1 MEVRGPRR
9 EENRRLERHN
19 TLPMLT
25 KDDILASL
33 QHIMD
38 PEIRIG
44 IVDLGLVY
52 DVVIEDDG
60 KKVDVRMTLTTPACP
75 YGPMIL
81 TQVKDALD
89 ATPGIEEGKVSLV
102 WEPGWNPQT
111 MATEA
116 ARLKL
121 GIW

>member
-1 MEVRGPRR
+1 MGLGIILSR
-9 EENRRLERHN
+9 
-19 TLPMLT
+19 MLT
-25 KDDILASL
+25 KDDVLTSL

-38 PEIRIG
+38 PEIRIA

-52 DVVIEDDG
+52 DVVIDDDG
-60 KKVDVRMTLTTPACP
+60 KKVEVRMTLTTPACP

-81 TQVKDALD
+81 TQVKDVLD

-102 WEPGWNPQT
+102 WEPGWDPRT